1 MVLRR
6 SWGVWL
12 PTALDTVSSKHEPDL
27 DQARKLILTLSS
39 IVMSHQIYRYQV
51 IFIFCG
57 VTTFLYGL
65 TFLVLMPDSP
75 MEAKYLSEREQLIAV
90 ERLRANQMGVASRK
104 WRWDHALETLLDLK
118 TWLWF
123 FIMTSIS

>member
-1 MVLRR
+1 
-6 SWGVWL
+6 
-12 PTALDTVSSKHEPDL
+12 
-27 DQARKLILTLSS
+27 
-39 IVMSHQIYRYQV
+39 
-51 IFIFCG
+51 
-57 VTTFLYGL
+57 
-65 TFLVLMPDSP
+65 MPDSP